1 MCKLSGVSVPATGC
15 DLHSGIQRLGIF
27 LVRDETG
34 LPIHERCC
42 RLRVFDS
49 TDQRFGLI
57 PNSLDPG
64 LDIGFVVVDVIR
76 RGCLVQIYT
85 HEAGAHFG
93 NQLFIG
99 ILRRT
104 KKATHISV

>member
-1 MCKLSGVSVPATGC
+1 MCKLSGIPIPATGC
-15 DLHSGIQRLGIF
+15 DLHSGIQRLGILF
-27 LVRDETG
+27 VRDETG

-64 LDIGFVVVDVIR
+64 LDIGFVVINVV
-76 RGCLVQIYT
+76 RGSSLIQIYT
-85 HEAGAHFG
+85 HEAGAHFR
-93 NQLFIG
+93 NELFIR